1 MAILVLVLWAFTA
14 GAGFYL
20 LVTGSPGRPVRPAPR
35 RAHSRRRRVH
45 ACLAAA
51 ESVPAAAESVPA
63 SASAEPAPA
72 SAEPVPAEAAP
83 AEPMLAEPMLA
94 ERVPAS
100 ASAAPSGRPAAGASR
115 TASSRRGARDPWAP
129 ASLVAARQAPLV
141 PGARALAE
149 FAHPAAGIV
158 GLGFWLGFTLVHA
171 QVLGWIGFGLAAA
184 TACVGLAWFAAN
196 TRAAGRP
203 ASAGSAPSFAPRL
216 VALHGSAAAITIALA
231 ALTAL
236 LLHG

>member
-20 LVTGSPGRPVRPAPR
+20 LVTGSPGRPVRPAP
-35 RAHSRRRRVH
+35 AEPAS
-45 ACLAAA
+45 AAA

-63 SASAEPAPA
+63 SASAE
-72 SAEPVPAEAAP
+72 SVPP
-83 AEPMLAEPMLA
+83 
-94 ERVPAS
+94 

>member
-20 LVTGSPGRPVRPAPR
+20 LVTSSPGSPARPAPSLR
-35 RAHSRRRRVH
+35 S
-45 ACLAAA
+45 A
-51 ESVPAAAESVPA
+51 EPA
-63 SASAEPAPA
+63 SASPPARPASAEPAPA
-72 SAEPVPAEAAP
+72 SAS
-83 AEPMLAEPMLA
+83 AEP
-94 ERVPAS
+94 VPAS
-100 ASAAPSGRPAAGASR
+100 ASAAARPQRAPRREPPPGRPP
-115 TASSRRGARDPWAP
+115 RRDARDPWAP
-129 ASLVAARQAPLV
+129 SSLVAARQAPLV

-149 FAHPAAGIV
+149 FAHPAGGIV

-171 QVLGWIGFGLAAA
+171 RVLGWIGFGLAAA
-184 TACVGLAWFAAN
+184 TACLGLAWFAAN
-196 TRAAGRP
+196 TRAARRP
-203 ASAGSAPSFAPRL
+203 AAAGSAPSFATRL

>member
-1 MAILVLVLWAFTA
+1 MTIVVLLLWAFTA

-20 LVTGSPGRPVRPAPR
+20 LVTSNPGRPAPGSPGSPGRVARPAPS
-35 RAHSRRRRVH
+35 AS
-45 ACLAAA
+45 ASA
-51 ESVPAAAESVPA
+51 PASASA

-72 SAEPVPAEAAP
+72 SAEPITAEAAP
-83 AEPMLAEPMLA
+83 AEPVLAQPVLA

-100 ASAAPSGRPAAGASR
+100 ASAASPAGPATGASR
-115 TASSRRGARDPWAP
+115 TAPSRQDARDPWAP
-129 ASLVAARQAPLV
+129 NSLVAARQAPLV
-141 PGARALAE
+141 PGARALGE
-149 FAHPAAGIV
+149 FAHPATGIV

-184 TACVGLAWFAAN
+184 TACLGLAWFAAN
-196 TRAAGRP
+196 TRAARRSG
-203 ASAGSAPSFAPRL
+203 SAASAPSFAPRF

>member
-20 LVTGSPGRPVRPAPR
+20 LVTSSPGRAARPAP
-35 RAHSRRRRVH
+35 
-45 ACLAAA
+45 A
-51 ESVPAAAESVPA
+51 EPASEPVPASVEPVPA
-63 SASAEPAPA
+63 SAGAEPAPA
-72 SAEPVPAEAAP
+72 TAEPVPAEAA
-83 AEPMLAEPMLA
+83 LAEPMLV

-100 ASAAPSGRPAAGASR
+100 AAAGPAVGASR
-115 TASSRRGARDPWAP
+115 TAPSRRGARDPWAP

-149 FAHPAAGIV
+149 FAHPAGGIV
-158 GLGFWLGFTLVHA
+158 GLGFWLGFTLIHA
-171 QVLGWIGFGLAAA
+171 RVLGWIGFGLAAA

-196 TRAAGRP
+196 TRAARQP
-203 ASAGSAPSFAPRL
+203 ASAGSAPSFATRL

>member
-20 LVTGSPGRPVRPAPR
+20 LVTGSPGRPARPAP
-35 RAHSRRRRVH
+35 AEP
-45 ACLAAA
+45 AAAA
-51 ESVPAAAESVPA
+51 ESV
-63 SASAEPAPA
+63 
-72 SAEPVPAEAAP
+72 
-83 AEPMLAEPMLA
+83 
-94 ERVPAS
+94 
-100 ASAAPSGRPAAGASR
+100 PSGRPAAGASR

-171 QVLGWIGFGLAAA
+171 RVLGWIGFGLAAA

-196 TRAAGRP
+196 TRAARRP
-203 ASAGSAPSFAPRL
+203 ASAGSAPSFATRL